1 MFLYLLGGHMLYA
14 LGRQRYVT
22 KAMLLV
28 GLVNVTLNLIVIPRW
43 SYLGAS
49 GVALGS
55 ELLLFGLLY
64 IPARRALGACK
75 ADEAG
80 ERDAVALP

>member
-1 MFLYLLGGHMLYA
+1 MFLYLLGGHVLYA

-28 GLVNVTLNLIVIPRW
+28 GLVNITLNVLVIPRW

-64 IPARRALGACK
+64 LPARRALGTDY
-75 ADEAG
+75 ADESD
-80 ERDAVALP
+80 EHDAVALP